1 MSVLYESL
9 PNVKPASTDCHN
21 KDAALILLLNLNI
34 SCISRMFIGAVKYVG
49 GVFYNQSQ
57 TFVEGGGIHKQIKVR
72 YGLQSTCILQSDNQA

>member
-9 PNVKPASTDCHN
+9 PNVKPASTDCHT

-57 TFVEGGGIHKQIKVR
+57 TFVEGGGFINKLR
-72 YGLQSTCILQSDNQA
+72 